1 MISTVMEGHMVYRI
15 LVDHDNLVN
24 ILLAEAMTKIGIH
37 ASKMALV
44 LTPFIG
50 IEKSVMSVKG
60 AIELTVTVGIAPYCV
75 TIQHTFMVII
85 THLLCN
91 AIIRRPL
98 LHHISAMVSTKY
110 LTMKFPTVKGVAAMK
125 GNQEALRKYANTFL
139 KGKKALLV
147 DQLQGSNL
155 PHA

>member
-1 MISTVMEGHMVYRI
+1 
-15 LVDHDNLVN
+15 
-24 ILLAEAMTKIGIH
+24 
-37 ASKMALV
+37 
-44 LTPFIG
+44 
-50 IEKSVMSVKG
+50 
-60 AIELTVTVGIAPYCV
+60 
-75 TIQHTFMVII
+75 MVII

>member
-1 MISTVMEGHMVYRI
+1 
-15 LVDHDNLVN
+15 
-24 ILLAEAMTKIGIH
+24 
-37 ASKMALV
+37 
-44 LTPFIG
+44 
-50 IEKSVMSVKG
+50 
-60 AIELTVTVGIAPYCV
+60 
-75 TIQHTFMVII
+75 
-85 THLLCN
+85 
-91 AIIRRPL
+91 
-98 LHHISAMVSTKY
+98 MVSTKY